1 MLDKPSQPRMINLAE
16 KVADVR
22 IEHPVHPLPLDPD
35 REGVQRIMRAAPR
48 PEPIR
53 ETPEVHLVDGVE
65 HLDDRPLN
73 DLVLQRRD
81 PQRPQAT
88 CANSPRATRKTPGTV
103 GCAIPGT
110 PMIISW
116 GSPDRRPKPRPSRTS
131 WHGSCATNSPW
142 NSTRTR

>member
-1 MLDKPSQPRMINLAE
+1 MLDKPSQPRMINMAE

-53 ETPEVHLVDGVE
+53 EAPEAHLVDGVE

-81 PQRPQAT
+81 PQRPACDHQVSGCTLAVS
-88 CANSPRATRKTPGTV
+88 ASPGSAPTAPDYADPGDSS
-103 GCAIPGT
+103 PGSVYSRPT
-110 PMIISW
+110 
-116 GSPDRRPKPRPSRTS
+116 SPSPPPARPL
-131 WHGSCATNSPW
+131 G
-142 NSTRTR
+142 